1 MIYAGFNLFQSSARL
16 ELLFSCGQGQSH
28 FSPSQR
34 LIWAHSFL
42 PDSGAKQNAS
52 WLNGLGNVTTL
63 LLWVVWSFMFPGLRG
78 MGQFKVHSLLLMKT
92 FARVGDEVAQLIPT
106 FPTKGSAPRLTL
118 QVPDRFKTS
127 AALLRAEP
135 WRSSGEDCVSNLPEN
150 QGSCLKQGLCRS
162 LFNLLLRCSSYF
174 NA

>member
-28 FSPSQR
+28 FSPSRR
-34 LIWAHSFL
+34 LTWSHSCL
-42 PDSGAKQNAS
+42 PDTGAEQNTN

-63 LLWVVWSFMFPGLRG
+63 LLWSFMLPGLCG
-78 MGQFKVHSLLLMKT
+78 MGQFRVHSLLLMKT

-118 QVPDRFKTS
+118 QVPDGFKTS

-135 WRSSGEDCVSNLPEN
+135 WRSGGEDCVCNLPEN

>member
-1 MIYAGFNLFQSSARL
+1 MVLHAPR
-16 ELLFSCGQGQSH
+16 
-28 FSPSQR
+28 
-34 LIWAHSFL
+34 
-42 PDSGAKQNAS
+42 
-52 WLNGLGNVTTL
+52 
-63 LLWVVWSFMFPGLRG
+63 VVWHETA
-78 MGQFKVHSLLLMKT
+78 KVHRLLLMKT

-135 WRSSGEDCVSNLPEN
+135 WRSSGEYCVSNLPEN

-174 NA
+174 NAQRHLVLMKLCKKSSSLKGQPRIFFLICKAEIKKDCLQPENEFP